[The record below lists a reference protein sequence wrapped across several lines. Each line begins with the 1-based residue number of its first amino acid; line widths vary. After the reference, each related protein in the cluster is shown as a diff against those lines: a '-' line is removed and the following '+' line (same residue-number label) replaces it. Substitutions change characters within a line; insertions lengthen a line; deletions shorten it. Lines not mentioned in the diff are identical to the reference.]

1 MRDMADILSASRV
14 IPVVTID
21 DVANAVPMA
30 RAIRDGGLK
39 VIEVVLRTPAALVS
53 LAAIAREVP
62 ELILGAGTVL
72 NVNDLEACFTA
83 GATLAISPG
92 GTAALLTTARGKRL
106 PLLPAIATA
115 SEIMKGL
122 ELGYQHFK
130 FFPATS
136 LGIETLRHFR
146 GPFPDV
152 RFCATG
158 GITRDNAKEFLAQPN
173 VMAVGASWV
182 TPAAA
187 VAKCDWPAIRANAE
201 FAASL

>member
-1 MRDMADILSASRV
+1 MRDIAEILAASRV
-14 IPVVTID
+14 IPVVSIQQLAD
-21 DVANAVPMA
+21 AVPIA
-30 RAIRDGGLK
+30 RAIHDGGLK
-39 VIEVVLRTPAALVS
+39 VIEVVLRTPVAMAALT
-53 LAAIAREVP
+53 AIAREVP

-72 NVNDLEACFTA
+72 NVSDLEACFTA
-83 GATLAISPG
+83 GAALAISPG
-92 GTAALLTTARGKRL
+92 ATQALLTTARGKRL
-106 PLLPAIATA
+106 PYLPAAATA

-130 FFPATS
+130 FFPATT
-136 LGIETLRHFR
+136 LGVETLRHFA
-146 GPFPDV
+146 GPFPEV

-158 GITRDNAKEFLAQPN
+158 GITRENAREFLAQPN

-187 VAKCDWPAIRANAE
+187 VAKRDWQAIRANAE